1 MKQNLILALSTVLF
15 AVVAWFGFS
24 QLGRF
29 LEKREAYQD
38 KLSVAQASL
47 VLKTERDRFM
57 SQDKLFCTFNG
68 SSVVGSG
75 ERINKLVTGDPDECR
90 DALVAAKILSKSGE
104 GDKATYAFDSSTLRW
119 WKMNDGEAA
128 IECGTVS
135 DATVTDVFTQ
145 ENKLTGGTTT
155 TVRYSVE
162 QKVDPGFAVL
172 DTACPGVIVPVT
184 DTVVYVSDK
193 FSKNDAGEW
202 RLFDDKLPF
211 GHKGKPFSTL
221 SKKQ

>member
-1 MKQNLILALSTVLF
+1 MKQNLILALSTVFF
-15 AVVAWFGFS
+15 AALVWFGFS

-47 VLKTERDRFM
+47 VLKTERDRFA
-57 SQDKLFCTFNG
+57 SEDKLFCTFSG

-75 ERINKLVTGDPDECR
+75 ETINKLVTGEPDKCR
-90 DALVAAKILSKSGE
+90 DALVAARILHKSGE
-104 GDKATYAFDSSTLRW
+104 GDKASYTFDSSTLRW
-119 WKMNDGEAA
+119 WKMHDGEAA

-135 DATVTDVFTQ
+135 AATVTDVFTQ

-155 TVRYSVE
+155 AVRYSVD
-162 QKVDPGFAVL
+162 QKVDPVFAVL
-172 DTACPGVIVPVT
+172 DAACPGVIVPAT

-211 GHKGKPFSTL
+211 GHKGKPFSAL